1 MVPLMEVK
9 VQQEKLSDGERWQV
23 RFRLDR
29 AAGCKSMWKHQADN
43 RQVLDRKGKMKE
55 IGSVRVEGNET
66 SRRE

>member
-1 MVPLMEVK
+1 
-9 VQQEKLSDGERWQV
+9 
-23 RFRLDR
+23 
-29 AAGCKSMWKHQADN
+29 MWKHQADN